1 MSLIPPRI
9 DAVTLAVSDL
19 EGSTRFYR
27 DVMGFEQTSSSEAV
41 SGFRLGAIGL
51 DLIDREVLLGE
62 TYLDD
67 FPPPPGP
74 VTLVLR
80 VSRAEVDE
88 YMRRLEDAGVRIIAP
103 AEDKPLGPRIGYAAD
118 PDGHLWEI
126 GAFE

>member
-1 MSLIPPRI
+1 MPLIPDRI

-19 EGSTRFYR
+19 ERSTRFYR

-51 DLIDREVLLGE
+51 DLIDRQVLLDE
-62 TYLDD
+62 TRLEA

-80 VSRAEVDE
+80 VTREEVDT
-88 YMRRLEDAGVRIIAP
+88 YMQRLEAAGVRVVAP

-126 GAFE
+126 GAFD

>member
-1 MSLIPPRI
+1 MSLIPARI

-19 EGSTRFYR
+19 RRSTEFYR
-27 DVMGFEQTSSSEAV
+27 DVMGFEQVSSSEAV
-41 SGFRLGAIGL
+41 TGFRLGDIGL
-51 DLIDREVLLGE
+51 DLIDRNVLLAE

-67 FPPPPGP
+67 FPPAPGP

-80 VSRAEVDE
+80 VTREEVDE
-88 YMRRLEDAGVRIIAP
+88 YMRKLSDAGVRIVAP

-126 GAFE
+126 GAFD

>member
-1 MSLIPPRI
+1 MPLIPARI

-19 EGSTRFYR
+19 QRSTQFYR
-27 DVMGFEQTSSSEAV
+27 DVMGFEQVSSSEAV
-41 SGFRLGAIGL
+41 SGFRLGAMAL
-51 DLIDREVLLGE
+51 DLIDRQVLLDE

-67 FPPPPGP
+67 FPPPPAP

-80 VSRAEVDE
+80 VTRDEVDE
-88 YMRRLEDAGVRIIAP
+88 CMRRLEEAGVRIVAP

-126 GAFE
+126 GAFD